1 MIERMRM
8 LKDQAKL
15 LRELAEAPGQ
25 APEVRERMRT
35 LARECEALAN
45 VLEHS
50 IDRADPAPR

>member
-15 LRELAEAPGQ
+15 LLELAEAPGQ

-45 VLEHS
+45 VLERS